1 MPARLATE
9 RLSRRFDDLS
19 VLEDVELEVGAGE
32 FVSVIGP
39 SGCGKSTLLGI
50 LAGLIP
56 PTGGR
61 VLLDGVE
68 PASLLGRVGYMPQ
81 RDLLMP
87 WRTVLRNTTLAMEVA
102 GVPGQEARRAALAEF
117 PRFGLDGFER
127 HWPASLSGG
136 KRQRAAL
143 LRTFLAGRDVV
154 LLDEPFGA
162 LDALTRQSMQAW
174 LLRIWREDAKT
185 ILFVTHDVDEA
196 AYLSD
201 RVYVMS
207 PRPGRVVEGVE
218 VRLPRPRTEETTLS
232 PEFLEVRRRLLE
244 PLRRAMPDG
253 VPGGSAPRPPWR
265 CCSWSPGSSTRRRPA
280 SASRPSRRRRRS
292 SPRSTRTASCCCRTA
307 S

>member
-1 MPARLATE
+1 VVLAASPARLATE
-9 RLSRRFDDLS
+9 HLSKRFGEVI
-19 VLEDVELEVGAGE
+19 VLEDVELELGAGE
-32 FVSVIGP
+32 FVSIIGP

-50 LAGLIP
+50 LAGLIQ
-56 PTGGR
+56 PTRGR
-61 VLLDGVE
+61 VLLDGEE
-68 PASLLGRVGYMPQ
+68 PGRLLGRVGYMPQ

-102 GVPGQEARRAALAEF
+102 GVPGPEARRAALAEF

-127 HWPASLSGG
+127 RWPASLSGG
-136 KRQRAAL
+136 MRQRAAL
-143 LRTFLAGRDVV
+143 LRTFLAGRDLV

-207 PRPGRVVEGVE
+207 PRPGRIVAGVE
-218 VRLPRPRTEETTLS
+218 VPLPRPRSEQTTLS
-232 PEFLEVRRRLLE
+232 PEFLEARRRLME
-244 PLRRAMPDG
+244 PLRRAMADA
-253 VPGGSAPRPPWR
+253 VRGGS
-265 CCSWSPGSSTRRRPA
+265 
-280 SASRPSRRRRRS
+280 
-292 SPRSTRTASCCCRTA
+292 
-307 S
+307 

>member
-1 MPARLATE
+1 M
-9 RLSRRFDDLS
+9 RFGEVIVLDDVALQ
-19 VLEDVELEVGAGE
+19 VGAGE
-32 FVSVIGP
+32 FVSIIGP

-50 LAGLIP
+50 LAGLIQP
-56 PTGGR
+56 AGGR
-61 VLLDGVE
+61 VLLDGEE
-68 PASLLGRVGYMPQ
+68 PARLLGRAGYMPQ

-87 WRTVLRNTTLAMEVA
+87 WRTVLQNTTLAMEVA
-102 GVPGQEARRAALAEF
+102 GVPGRAARRAALAEF

-136 KRQRAAL
+136 MRQRAAL
-143 LRTFLAGRDVV
+143 LRTFLAGRNLV

-207 PRPGRVVEGVE
+207 PRPGRIVAGVE
-218 VRLPRPRTEETTLS
+218 VPLPRPRSVETTLS
-232 PEFLEVRRRLLE
+232 PEFLEARRRLLE
-244 PLRRAMPDG
+244 PLRRAMPDAI
-253 VPGGSAPRPPWR
+253 PTGS
-265 CCSWSPGSSTRRRPA
+265 
-280 SASRPSRRRRRS
+280 
-292 SPRSTRTASCCCRTA
+292 
-307 S
+307 